1 MIWWL
6 KWITILYLIQII
18 DCITIA
24 EAKLELEIAKAQFE
38 QATINLSEAQLQVA
52 ISGTF
57 NRFNLNSTSNFDH
70 VNISKLNKLEEAQR
84 LYRIRKS
91 IYEEKKQ
98 RLNPIIKGELAET
111 SV

>member
-1 MIWWL
+1 MV
-6 KWITILYLIQII
+6 TILYLIKVI

-38 QATINLSEAQLQVA
+38 QATINLSEAKLQIA
-52 ISGTF
+52 IRGTF
-57 NRFNLNSTSNFDH
+57 NRFNLNSTNNFDH

-84 LYRIRKS
+84 LYRMRKS

-98 RLNPIIKGELAET
+98 RLNPIIRGELAET